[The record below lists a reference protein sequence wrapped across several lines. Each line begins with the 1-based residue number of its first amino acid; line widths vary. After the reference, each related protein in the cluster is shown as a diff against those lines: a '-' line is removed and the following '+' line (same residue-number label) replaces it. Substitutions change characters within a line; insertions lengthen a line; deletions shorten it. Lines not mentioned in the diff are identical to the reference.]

1 MGHLENQED
10 HVSLKGLV
18 ENAMEFQS
26 NVPEETILKP
36 NVDLHVKIQA
46 AIARLSVLLLVIQ
59 VDLAK

>member
-26 NVPEETILKP
+26 NVPEETIFQP

-46 AIARLSVLLLVIQ
+46 AIARLSVLLLVMK